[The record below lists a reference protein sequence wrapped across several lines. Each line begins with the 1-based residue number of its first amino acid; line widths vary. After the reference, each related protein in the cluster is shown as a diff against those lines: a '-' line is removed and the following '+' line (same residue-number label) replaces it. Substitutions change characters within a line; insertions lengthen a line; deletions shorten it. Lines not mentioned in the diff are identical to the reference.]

1 MNNLESMVEFLRQSG
16 ASEELIESFKERFET
31 PQVTQEESVDAPQ
44 PTTEVEE
51 PSVETTV
58 ENEQVIEEIN
68 EIKELEDKLQDLTAS
83 YYANEMSSEEFTKE
97 KDKLES
103 QIAQAKKAEVD
114 RMIAKNIEA
123 RVKELEDQLQD
134 LTASYYANEMSSE
147 EFTRRKDE
155 LEALIA
161 EAKNSNNNTKVVEEI
176 NSRVK
181 ELEDELQDLTAAYYG
196 NEMSSEEFTERK
208 NKLEALIAEAK
219 NSGVNEIVNEEP
231 KAEETNE
238 KSEEVETAA
247 PEVEPKA
254 EEETKTSEEPSVEAE
269 SNTKENDSDEKAK
282 SQPIVSEY
290 TSNGPRMVN
299 LFSNR
304 ISSENKMAR
313 KKIKRKRNA
322 TIAMVAGIEVALS
335 GTAFLAGLA
344 LGPVGAATV
353 YLAGA
358 AGGLGIQAIN
368 SLAQSVAVNARTMRV
383 NNLADKLN
391 ARLYFD
397 HGNSKVVFGKK
408 ELENGKPVIF
418 NSFAEVKEN
427 LKESIKK
434 ENPDITEEEINTLVD
449 QKSEEVKKQFKFMFS
464 NGLIRYNKFMEDNN
478 LENLIN
484 SGNLDHIYNQYGG
497 FAIKPENLKVNG
509 TDVRWNKVK
518 EFTKKSMEDKKT
530 KLEGIIARK
539 EELNI
544 PSRVVDI
551 TNESIEDLK
560 KAIERKTNGV
570 GGKLKDF
577 IGSKAG
583 DLGITAKSIYDRVS
597 KATKEKLDSA
607 ADYILDE
614 PYNEL
619 NDLGVEQNNVEPE
632 VTTNT
637 EVTTNNYE
645 ANKSQVNMFDTEPA
659 YNFDS
664 FMEQINQANTEEGL
678 DFWGKNIQ
686 VSSDISEEERETL
699 LQAIQDK
706 MNLSQDQEEVKTR

>member
-31 PQVTQEESVDAPQ
+31 PQVTQEESTDAPQ

-68 EIKELEDKLQDLTAS
+68 EIQELEDKLQDLTAS

-103 QIAQAKKAEVD
+103 QIAQAKKTEVD
-114 RMIAKNIEA
+114 KMIAKNIEA

-219 NSGVNEIVNEEP
+219 NSGVNERVNEEP
-231 KAEETNE
+231 QVEETNE

-247 PEVEPKA
+247 PEVETKVEEENKT
-254 EEETKTSEEPSVEAE
+254 EEETKTSEEPSVEAD
-269 SNTKENDSDEKAK
+269 SNTKENDSEEEIK

-290 TSNGPRMVN
+290 TSNGPKMVN

-344 LGPVGAATV
+344 LGPVGAAGV

-368 SLAQSVAVNARTMRV
+368 SLAQSVAINARTMRV
-383 NNLADKLN
+383 NNLANKLN

-418 NSFAEVKEN
+418 NSFDEVKEN

-434 ENPDITEEEINTLVD
+434 ENPDITEEEINILVD
-449 QKSEEVKKQFKFMFS
+449 QKAEEVQKQFKFMFS
-464 NGLIRYNKFMEDNN
+464 NGLMRYNKFMEDNN

-497 FAIKPENLKVNG
+497 FAIKPENLKVDG

-518 EFTKKSMEDKKT
+518 EITKKSMEDKKT

-560 KAIERKTNGV
+560 KAIERKTNGI
-570 GGKLKDF
+570 GGKLKSF

-614 PYNEL
+614 PYSEL
-619 NDLGVEQNNVEPE
+619 NDLGVEQNNVEP
-632 VTTNT
+632 

-664 FMEQINQANTEEGL
+664 FMEQINQANTEDAL

-706 MNLSQDQEEVKTR
+706 MNLSQEQEQGRTR